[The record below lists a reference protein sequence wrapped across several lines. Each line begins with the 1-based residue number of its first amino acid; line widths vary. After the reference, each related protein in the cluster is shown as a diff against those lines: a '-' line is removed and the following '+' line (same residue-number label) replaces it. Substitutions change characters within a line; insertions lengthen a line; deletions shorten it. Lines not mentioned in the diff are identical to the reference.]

1 MENNDKNQKN
11 IIINNNIKHIRKLVF
26 DYQAGRHGTQIKLT
40 GSDSGN
46 TEGDKVT
53 KRAKT
58 LRNWLLGIIS
68 TLIIALATICFE
80 YWKFIHGARC

>member
-1 MENNDKNQKN
+1 MDKDDKNYKN
-11 IIINNNIKHIRKLVF
+11 IVINNHIKHIRKLVF

-46 TEGDKVT
+46 TEGDKIT

-58 LRNWLLGIIS
+58 LRNWLLGIIG
-68 TLIIALATICFE
+68 TLIATLATLCFE
-80 YWKFIHGARC
+80 YWKVTHGS